1 MSNPFASWTLSKVQE
16 HNARVRPLKIDTA
29 ASLLAESKERETKK
43 KTAKLRAANGKSEA
57 EIQQEIAA
65 YLDSIRAFYVW
76 HRTDKPMTA
85 RVGTPDFVGIS
96 KGIGFAIEVK
106 RPGFKPT
113 VEQSGQLLHAK
124 LEGARTGI
132 AHSLEEAIAILNT
145 P

>member
-1 MSNPFASWTLSKVQE
+1 MSHFANWTLAQVE
-16 HNARVRPLKIDTA
+16 AHNSRVRMPTA
-29 ASLLAESKERETKK
+29 ASLLAEAKERETKK
-43 KTAKLRAANGKSEA
+43 KTARLRAANGKLEA
-57 EIQQEIAA
+57 EIQQEIAS

-85 RVGTPDFVGIS
+85 RTGTPDFVGIS

-106 RPGFKPT
+106 RRGFKPT